1 MTAPGLSRALCLTAA
16 AALLAGCAP
25 RLSGVEASDL
35 LGALFAPPTPAE
47 IATVEAQWAARD
59 TRPRDARV
67 DSDRLYGDGSR
78 VLVVSHR
85 IGAAGERHVG
95 AVRVPAGT
103 AGRRLPV
110 LVVGHG
116 GDKGTSTRQFERG
129 VFLRDWVQ
137 VVPSFRGERLRTG
150 PLGLTGGPRSGGS
163 PSPWDRD
170 VDDAMALLGAT
181 LALVPEADPAR
192 VAAVGRSR
200 GAGVVLLMAARDA
213 RVRGVASVFGPTDFF
228 LPQVQTLARRALRA
242 PVRLPG
248 AGVLADSVLFALRD
262 GQITLAQAR
271 LDLVRR
277 SPVYVA
283 QRLPPVQLH
292 HGTLDTKVP
301 LAHSQRLADALRAAG
316 SAPELFVYARG
327 GHSRRSLGGSHARI
341 EAFLTRTVGEQRE
354 ASGRAE
360 LVPPLPHTPR

>member
-1 MTAPGLSRALCLTAA
+1 MAA
-16 AALLAGCAP
+16 VLAGCAP
-25 RLSGVEASDL
+25 RLSGEAAGGL

-47 IATVEAQWAARD
+47 IARVEAQWAARD
-59 TRPRDARV
+59 TRPRDVRV
-67 DSDRLYGDGSR
+67 ESERLYGDGSR
-78 VLVVSHR
+78 VLVVSHL

-95 AVRVPAGT
+95 AVRVPPQA
-103 AGRRLPV
+103 AGRSLPV

-116 GDKGTSTRQFERG
+116 GDRGTSLRQFERG

-150 PLGLTGGPRSGGS
+150 ALGLGGGPRSGGS

-170 VDDAMALLGAT
+170 VDDAMALLGAA
-181 LALVPEADPAR
+181 LALVPEADSGR

-228 LPQVQTLARRALRA
+228 LPQVQSLARRALRA

-248 AGVLADSVLFALRD
+248 AGFLADSVLFAFRD
-262 GQITLAQAR
+262 GRISLAHAR
-271 LDLVRR
+271 LGLLRR

-283 QRLPPVQLH
+283 RRLPPVQLH
-292 HGTLDTKVP
+292 HGALDTKVP
-301 LAHSQRLADALRAAG
+301 LAHSERLADALRAAG

-327 GHSRRSLGGSHARI
+327 GHTRRSLGGSHARI
-341 EAFLTRTVGEQRE
+341 EAFLTRTVGEPGKAAGQ
-354 ASGRAE
+354 AE
-360 LVPPLPHTPR
+360 LVPPLPRTPR